1 MIRSLVPKLA
11 PIYFLPCALHSPS
24 MLSSSSSPPSCSSG
38 NSGRSLGS
46 QKRVFPSVHRVRDRV
61 KQDVSRE
68 TITIDKAG
76 RECEGDD
83 EISIKSKS
91 SSGISS
97 AGTSSSTQSALDALR
112 LIAGSGIRRSKCR
125 AEFLEKLAQ
134 NPQGLSV
141 LDKDVAE
148 RLRLLIGKEAVAC
161 FRKFVG
167 WVLTLAL
174 MPASPLHL
182 TFGTVLTSV
191 SPLFLAVC
199 CCPVQRRVT

>member
-11 PIYFLPCALHSPS
+11 PIYFLPCALRSPS
-24 MLSSSSSPPSCSSG
+24 MPSSSSSLPSCSSG
-38 NSGRSLGS
+38 SSGRSSSS
-46 QKRVFPSVHRVRDRV
+46 QKHVFPPTHRDRGRG

-68 TITIDKAG
+68 TTIDKEKAD
-76 RECEGDD
+76 REREGDD
-83 EISIKSKS
+83 EISIRSKS

-134 NPQGLSV
+134 SPQDLSV

-148 RLRLLIGKEAVAC
+148 RLRLLTGKEAVALLC
-161 FRKFVG
+161 KFV
-167 WVLTLAL
+167 
-174 MPASPLHL
+174 
-182 TFGTVLTSV
+182 
-191 SPLFLAVC
+191 
-199 CCPVQRRVT
+199 R

>member
-11 PIYFLPCALHSPS
+11 PIYFLPCIPCALHSPS
-24 MLSSSSSPPSCSSG
+24 MLSSSCSPPSCSSG
-38 NSGRSLGS
+38 SSGKSLSS
-46 QKRVFPSVHRVRDRV
+46 QKRVFPSVHRVRDRE

-68 TITIDKAG
+68 TITIDKEKAG
-76 RECEGDD
+76 REREGDD

-134 NPQGLSV
+134 SPQGLSV

-167 WVLTLAL
+167 WVLTLSL
-174 MPASPLHL
+174 PLCLHPPFTL
-182 TFGTVLTSV
+182 LLG
-191 SPLFLAVC
+191 PC
-199 CCPVQRRVT
+199 